1 MQRAAWRAKRVITS
15 CSSSSGWRAAEAEGA
30 KLTRGAVWAP
40 MLGVGEEMVEVVREG
55 VGGVGG
61 GVYWGVRATVMYS
74 KSVSTEMGRCGLI
87 RG

>member
-1 MQRAAWRAKRVITS
+1 
-15 CSSSSGWRAAEAEGA
+15 
-30 KLTRGAVWAP
+30 
-40 MLGVGEEMVEVVREG
+40 MLGVGEEMEEVVREG

-74 KSVSTEMGRCGLI
+74 KSVSTEMGRCGLS

>member
-30 KLTRGAVWAP
+30 KLTTRGEVCAP
-40 MLGVGEEMVEVVREG
+40 MFALGEEMEEVVREG

-74 KSVSTEMGRCGLI
+74 KSVSTEIGR
-87 RG
+87 